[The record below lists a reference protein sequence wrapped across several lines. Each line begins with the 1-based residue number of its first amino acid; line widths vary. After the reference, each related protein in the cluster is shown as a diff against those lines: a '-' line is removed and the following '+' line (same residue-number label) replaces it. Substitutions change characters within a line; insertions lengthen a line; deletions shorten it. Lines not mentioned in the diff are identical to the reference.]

1 MHIFLLNPTD
11 VLFFRDGRPMGGS
24 SSGHGAGWPLPS
36 VLNSAFHG
44 VLHRANLEGV
54 HGHNH
59 WKGDQNRGTDTR
71 KFGSLVTAG
80 PFPVCTN
87 GSAHTWFF
95 PRPLDG
101 GGPLKSTSSVMHPVD
116 GVGRGGHSSLPAP
129 LKYAVGSGVA
139 PSKETAVPWWSEGAW
154 NSYIGT
160 AAGDEAAKGV
170 FFKKDSDFSDAEHT
184 YGIGIDPETDS
195 TREGAFYSANYL
207 RLREGWR
214 LGAVAQALDKDFH
227 DSQHG
232 NDLLLA
238 ALGRSGGT
246 VLIGGQQRTADCREH
261 REAAGRLPL
270 PQGKRDGFAQGHGKF
285 LVKWVLLTPGI
296 WPRIGQHEG
305 GWLPS
310 WISHEDGAVFLK
322 AGEQERGPREH
333 RDLWRARV
341 KALPPIAAKLVAAVI
356 GKPVPVTGFALAHG
370 AAEREDGGAKS
381 THLAAP
387 AGCVYYFEAETQAAA
402 RELAD
407 ALNWHGPDT
416 TCRTIRRRRS
426 TLMGEKGFGLGV
438 CGTWQFHVASL
449 G

>member
-1 MHIFLLNPTD
+1 
-11 VLFFRDGRPMGGS
+11 
-24 SSGHGAGWPLPS
+24 
-36 VLNSAFHG
+36 
-44 VLHRANLEGV
+44 
-54 HGHNH
+54 
-59 WKGDQNRGTDTR
+59 
-71 KFGSLVTAG
+71 
-80 PFPVCTN
+80 
-87 GSAHTWFF
+87 
-95 PRPLDG
+95 
-101 GGPLKSTSSVMHPVD
+101 MHPVD